1 MSMRKKSGLRI
12 TNFGKENP
20 PAPPARNSSMI
31 QDNDGYRIT
40 NRPLPRTP
48 EPERRIIPRIR
59 HRRNRTLPNI
69 SLPTNVTHV
78 VHVEFN
84 PVTGDLEGLP
94 EQMKLLLDAS
104 TITQEEKQKN
114 PQAVY
119 QALKYMQDPKFQL
132 ATAKYMT
139 QAEDGDYD
147 ELPPP
152 RPVEDPIYPL
162 STIRESKEFMAKRA
176 SDIETLGAPPPPPI
190 PKRPERTKSIYTK
203 AVDHEDTPDCISSQE
218 EKPGPPNV
226 APAAV
231 SKADLKV
238 QTLKK
243 LRHIVSVGDPVKK
256 FAFQKKIGQG
266 ASGAVYTA
274 IDQTTGDSVA
284 IKQMVLAKQPRP
296 ELILNEILV
305 MQKSKHLNI
314 VNYLDSYLV
323 KEELW
328 VVMEFLAGGSLTD
341 VVTETCMEEG
351 QIAAICREVLQG
363 LQFLHERSIIHRDI
377 KSDNILLGMNGEIK
391 ITDFGFCAQ
400 LSPEKTK
407 RTTMVGTPYWMA
419 PEVVRRRQYG
429 PKVDIWS
436 LGIMAIEMLD
446 GEPPYMNE
454 DPLRALYLI
463 ANNGKPEIKERDKL
477 SPFFQDFLDQCLE
490 VDINAR
496 PSAAKLLQHAFLR
509 CAHPLTS
516 LKAVIE
522 ATKKSLAVKEKQGL
536 R

>member
-1 MSMRKKSGLRI
+1 MSIL
-12 TNFGKENP
+12 
-20 PAPPARNSSMI
+20 
-31 QDNDGYRIT
+31 Y
-40 NRPLPRTP
+40 
-48 EPERRIIPRIR
+48 
-59 HRRNRTLPNI
+59 
-69 SLPTNVTHV
+69 
-78 VHVEFN
+78 FN

-94 EQMKLLLDAS
+94 EQMKILLDSS

-114 PQAVY
+114 PEAVY
-119 QALKYMQDPKFQL
+119 QALKYMQDPKFSL
-132 ATAKYMT
+132 KTAKYMT
-139 QAEDGDYD
+139 QAEEGDYD

-152 RPVEDPIYPL
+152 RPVEGPIFPL
-162 STIRESKEFMAKRA
+162 STIRESKEFKRA
-176 SDIETLGAPPPPPI
+176 SGIETLGSPPPPPI

-203 AVDHEDTPDCISSQE
+203 AVEDEDTTDYISPKESA
-218 EKPGPPNV
+218 PPNTT
-226 APAAV
+226 PEAV
-231 SKADLKV
+231 SKALLKA
-238 QTLKK
+238 QTIKK
-243 LRHIVSVGDPVKK
+243 LRQIVSVGDPVKK
-256 FAFQKKIGQG
+256 FALQKKIGQG
-266 ASGAVYTA
+266 ASGAVFTA

-305 MQKSKHLNI
+305 MQGSKHLNI

-323 KEELW
+323 AEELW
-328 VVMEFLAGGSLTD
+328 VVMEYLAGGSLTD
-341 VVTETCMEEG
+341 VVTETCMQEG

-477 SPFFQDFLDQCLE
+477 STYFQDFLDQCLE

-496 PSAAKLLQHAFLR
+496 PSAGKLLQHPFLR
-509 CAHPLTS
+509 LAHPLPS
-516 LKAVIE
+516 LRAVIE
-522 ATKKSLAVKEKQGL
+522 ATKQSLAVKEKQGF